1 MRRVVL
7 KVAADEAS
15 GAIGPWQEPDMPEP
29 LMKQVGQ
36 QGGGGGRGCHIAM
49 QHRPCDF
56 SVLQAFTAYM
66 SFQPILKFMYYARLN
81 LGCVKSL
88 MSLCLNTA

>member
-7 KVAADEAS
+7 KVAADESS

-36 QGGGGGRGCHIAM
+36 QGGGGEGRGNA
-49 QHRPCDF
+49 
-56 SVLQAFTAYM
+56 A
-66 SFQPILKFMYYARLN
+66 
-81 LGCVKSL
+81 
-88 MSLCLNTA
+88 